1 MRDTDVMQEFWTPI
15 DISISESDA
24 TLHMCKLDFK
34 SYHADPHLYPM
45 FKGATEQAGQ
55 AEQPSFV

>member
-1 MRDTDVMQEFWTPI
+1 MQEFWTPI

-45 FKGATEQAGQ
+45 FKGVSEQTEQ
-55 AEQPSFV
+55 AEQPSFG